1 MVHAGSVRLCTGSTS
16 QGPLASH
23 CCETLVTTLD
33 KAPWREESR
42 PIPVTR
48 QRRRAKG
55 KQFPRARGRADAKRG
70 PALGGSAPS
79 LIAQGPSSGR
89 PASFGM
95 AGAAESPA
103 HHRHYEPLRRLLRLQ
118 PARDILKAPK
128 NVHFPLALNNPI
140 AHHRML
146 VDLRL
151 LRLAE
156 THAKRLHA
164 RPELLLARRIVLGDD
179 DDRQSPVSPF
189 QRRSLDL

>member
-1 MVHAGSVRLCTGSTS
+1 MRDRERSRRPPREGADRTPGLYRPQATHLTIRRIERRPRNSDANV
-16 QGPLASH
+16 GP
-23 CCETLVTTLD
+23 
-33 KAPWREESR
+33 
-42 PIPVTR
+42 
-48 QRRRAKG
+48 
-55 KQFPRARGRADAKRG
+55 F
-70 PALGGSAPS
+70 GG
-79 LIAQGPSSGR
+79 

-95 AGAAESPA
+95 AGAAESPS

-128 NVHFPLALNNPI
+128 NVHFSLALNNPI